1 MSKGSIKIEFMVK
14 EKGKALQQS
23 VILEDVSASKIRDII
38 GLSIMKSFL
47 VDKVDTARDSI
58 NVSGK
63 G

>member
-1 MSKGSIKIEFMVK
+1 MVK